1 MRNTSVEL
9 KVGCTPAALPTKL
22 VLVLNSM
29 LLVSFHILF
38 GWLWLVLIYCD
49 RKIVLVDWWLL
60 LIWCV
65 REKILVGSK
74 TERQ

>member
-22 VLVLNSM
+22 ALVLNSM

-49 RKIVLVDWWLL
+49 RKIVLVD
-60 LIWCV
+60 
-65 REKILVGSK
+65 
-74 TERQ
+74 